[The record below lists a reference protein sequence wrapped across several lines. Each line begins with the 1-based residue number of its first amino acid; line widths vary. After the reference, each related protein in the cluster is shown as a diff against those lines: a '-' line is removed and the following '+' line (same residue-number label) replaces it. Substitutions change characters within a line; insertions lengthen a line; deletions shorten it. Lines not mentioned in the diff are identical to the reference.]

1 MSGKDKTAYGMGDYI
16 GDIIAYGVSEANS
29 NKGWKIRNS
38 ALLTQATG
46 KTVIQRMTSVLEQPK
61 LFAIWSLI
69 ELVLAI
75 AWLRNP
81 WPFSKDSVTKHAG
94 AIEIFVMLYFC
105 ISVLYFLFFKAKQT
119 AFAGDSPGPAQ
130 QEPGVYGDEKGFLG
144 GLAAKVYATFGSM
157 VILGLIIVGLFM
169 LVRRFDILYY
179 LLTYSMTICILVFG
193 IALTFLVLK
202 PLFKKW
208 NFSPSGAIGVI
219 WNFIIFIPCLAIS
232 AIEWFL
238 RQESGKK
245 LDGTSDPFYARNKLV
260 WIVVLIEIVL
270 IALRYA
276 LPYVFNKLAT
286 HDGKHLLGDP
296 VYLNEKHVLGT
307 YKDLHGNVSPINN
320 DAYKY
325 QYSLSAWIYI
335 NPQPPSTSAAYG
347 SFTPLLSYGEKP
359 AIEYNGKTNELRVI
373 TEAGKNKDESIKI
386 VTLSSTKN
394 IQYQKWNNFV
404 INYDGANMDVFI
416 NGELVGTKPN
426 IAPYMS
432 LDDVVAG
439 APNGV
444 HGGICNVVYYN
455 RTLSKG
461 SIALTYRTL
470 RDKSTPI
477 L

>member
-1 MSGKDKTAYGMGDYI
+1 MSGKEETAYGMGDYI
-16 GDIIAYGVSEANS
+16 GDILAYGVSEANAD
-29 NKGWKIRNS
+29 KGWSIRNDAVIS
-38 ALLTQATG
+38 KATG
-46 KTVIQRMTSVLEQPK
+46 KTLMQRVTSVLEQPK
-61 LFAIWSLI
+61 LFALWSLI
-69 ELVLAI
+69 ELVITI

-81 WPFSKDSVTKHAG
+81 WPFPEDSVTKHAG
-94 AIEIFVMLYFC
+94 ALEIFVLLYFC

-119 AFAGDSPGPAQ
+119 AFSGNGMEPTQ
-130 QEPGVYGDEKGFLG
+130 YEPGLYGDEKGFLG

-157 VILGLIIVGLFM
+157 VILALTIVGVFM

-179 LLTYSMTICILVFG
+179 LVTYGMSICIVVLGMALVY
-193 IALTFLVLK
+193 LVLK

-208 NFSPSGAIGVI
+208 NFSPGGVLGVA
-219 WNFIIFIPCLAIS
+219 WNFILFIPCLAIS

-245 LDGTSDPFYARNKLV
+245 LDGTEDPFYARNKLV
-260 WIVVLIEIVL
+260 WTVILVEITL

-276 LPYVFNKLAT
+276 LPYIFNKLAT
-286 HDGKHLLGDP
+286 HDGKHLLNDP

-307 YKDLHGNVSPINN
+307 YKDLHGNVSPTSD

-335 NPQPPSTSAAYG
+335 NPQPPSTSAAYN
-347 SFTPLLSYGEKP
+347 SFTPLLSYGGKP
-359 AIEYNGKTNELRVI
+359 TIEYNGKTNELRVT
-373 TEAGKNKDESIKI
+373 TEAGKNKDESTKI

-394 IQYQKWNNFV
+394 VRYQKWNNFV

-444 HGGICNVVYYN
+444 HGGICNVVYYD
-455 RTLSKG
+455 RTLSRG

>member
-1 MSGKDKTAYGMGDYI
+1 MSGKEETAYGMGDYI
-16 GDIIAYGVSEANS
+16 GDILANGMSETNS
-29 NKGWKIRNS
+29 GKGWSIRNG
-38 ALLTQATG
+38 AVFTQATG
-46 KTVIQRMTSVLEQPK
+46 KTLMRRVTSVLEQPK
-61 LFAIWSLI
+61 LFALWTLI
-69 ELVLAI
+69 ELVLTI

-81 WPFSKDSVTKHAG
+81 WPFSEDSVTKHAG
-94 AIEIFVMLYFC
+94 ALEVFVLLYFC
-105 ISVLYFLFFKAKQT
+105 VSVLYFLFFKAKQT
-119 AFAGDSPGPAQ
+119 AFSGDGLGPTRHN
-130 QEPGVYGDEKGFLG
+130 PGVYGDEKGFLG

-157 VILGLIIVGLFM
+157 IILALSIVGLFM

-179 LLTYSMTICILVFG
+179 LLTYGMTIGIVVLGISLVY
-193 IALTFLVLK
+193 LLLK

-208 NFSPSGAIGVI
+208 NFSPGGALGVA
-219 WNFIIFIPCLAIS
+219 WNFILFIPCLAIS
-232 AIEWFL
+232 VVEWFL

-245 LDGTSDPFYARNKLV
+245 LDGTADPFYARNKLV
-260 WIVVLIEIVL
+260 WTVILVEVVLI
-270 IALRYA
+270 AMRYA
-276 LPYVFNKLAT
+276 LPYIFNKLAT
-286 HDGKHLLGDP
+286 HDGKHLLSDP
-296 VYLNEKHVLGT
+296 VYLNDKHVLGT
-307 YKDLHGNVSPINN
+307 YKDLHGNVSPTSD

-335 NPQPPSTSAAYG
+335 NPQPPSTSAAYS
-347 SFTPLLSYGEKP
+347 SFAPLLSYGGKP
-359 AIEYNGKTNELRVI
+359 TIEYNGKTNELRVT
-373 TEAGKNKDESIKI
+373 TEAGKNKDGSTKI

-394 IQYQKWNNFV
+394 VQYQKWNNFV

-416 NGELVGTKPN
+416 NGDIVGTKPN

-444 HGGICNVVYYN
+444 HGGICNVVYYD
-455 RTLSKG
+455 RPLSRG

>member
-1 MSGKDKTAYGMGDYI
+1 MSGKEETAYGMGDYI
-16 GDIIAYGVSEANS
+16 GDILAYGVSEANS
-29 NKGWKIRNS
+29 DNGWSIRNG
-38 ALLTQATG
+38 AVFTQATG
-46 KTVIQRMTSVLEQPK
+46 KTLMQRVTSVLEQPK
-61 LFAIWSLI
+61 LFALSSLI
-69 ELVLAI
+69 ELVLTV

-81 WPFSKDSVTKHAG
+81 WPFPEDSVTKHAG
-94 AIEIFVMLYFC
+94 AMEIFVLLYFC
-105 ISVLYFLFFKAKQT
+105 VSVLYFLFFKAKQT
-119 AFAGDSPGPAQ
+119 VFSGDGLGPAQ
-130 QEPGVYGDEKGFLG
+130 HEPGVYGDDKGFIG
-144 GLAAKVYATFGSM
+144 GLAAKVYATFGSII
-157 VILGLIIVGLFM
+157 ILALAIVGLFI

-179 LLTYSMTICILVFG
+179 LVTYGMSISIVVLGMALVY
-193 IALTFLVLK
+193 LLLK

-208 NFSPSGAIGVI
+208 NFSPGGALGVA
-219 WNFIIFIPCLAIS
+219 WNFILFIPCLAIS

-245 LDGTSDPFYARNKLV
+245 LDGTADPFYARNKLV
-260 WIVVLIEIVL
+260 WTVILVEIILITL
-270 IALRYA
+270 MYA
-276 LPYVFNKLAT
+276 LPYIFNKLAT
-286 HDGKHLLGDP
+286 HDGKHLLSDP
-296 VYLNEKHVLGT
+296 VYLNERHVLGT
-307 YKDLHGNVSPINN
+307 YKDLHGNISPTSD

-325 QYSLSAWIYI
+325 QYALSAWIYI
-335 NPQPPSTSAAYG
+335 NPQPPSTSAAYS
-347 SFTPLLSYGEKP
+347 SFAPLLSYGGKP
-359 AIEYNGKTNELRVI
+359 TIEYNGKTNELRVT
-373 TEAGKNKDESIKI
+373 TEAGKNKDGSTKT

-444 HGGICNVVYYN
+444 HGGICNVVYYD
-455 RTLSKG
+455 RTLSRG